1 MNKVLVLL
9 VGLVPLALSRSAL
22 QAPPPTWQEHW
33 FEHAQLLR
41 KVFNDDDVAVY
52 FDNDVDPSI
61 TWPNQFL
68 GDVFRYTKQVYGSF
82 GQENNLYAV
91 FHTGK
96 YSGGHPSTYFDAS
109 HDFRNVIDCG
119 SSSSEAW
126 LSGQGN
132 DLDIVTHEV
141 AHVVEIASKN
151 THGSPAFRIW
161 GDSKW
166 AEIFNYDVYKNLG
179 MTSDAT
185 RWFNMMN
192 QSSDDFPTRGTFWFR
207 DWFYPIYN
215 QHGESAVLNSFFTL
229 LSQHFPKNG
238 NSYARDLNFGE
249 FVHFWSGAART
260 NLQPLAE
267 SAFTWTSEWNTQFLQ
282 AQSTFPGLPYQF

>member
-1 MNKVLVLL
+1 
-9 VGLVPLALSRSAL
+9 
-22 QAPPPTWQEHW
+22 
-33 FEHAQLLR
+33 
-41 KVFNDDDVAVY
+41 
-52 FDNDVDPSI
+52 
-61 TWPNQFL
+61 
-68 GDVFRYTKQVYGSF
+68 
-82 GQENNLYAV
+82 LYAI

-109 HDFRNVIDCG
+109 HDNRNVIDCG

-141 AHVVEIASKN
+141 AHIVEGAAKG
-151 THGSPAFRIW
+151 THGSPAFGIW

-185 RWFNMMN
+185 RWYNMMI
-192 QSSDDFPTRGTFWFR
+192 QSSDDFPIRGTHWFR

-215 QHGESAVLNSFFTL
+215 QHGENAVLNSFFTL
-229 LSQHFPKNG
+229 LSQHFPKRG
-238 NSYARDLNFGE
+238 NDYARDMNMGE

-267 SAFTWTSEWNTQFLQ
+267 SAFTWTIQWNTQFLQ
-282 AQSTFPGLPYQF
+282 AQSNFPNLPYQY